1 MPSPLE
7 VDRTINTRIMND
19 TTSDRMYNL
28 SSNTD
33 LDVKHHRFRSSLW
46 ELSLVIL
53 FVYKNIC
60 ICGKWLIQVRL
71 KAEVI
76 SRLDRLLVN
85 MVESI
90 W

>member
-1 MPSPLE
+1 MPSPPEL
-7 VDRTINTRIMND
+7 DRTINTRIMND

-60 ICGKWLIQVRL
+60 IGEWSRGSYRRL
-71 KAEVI
+71 VLRG
-76 SRLDRLLVN
+76 RLFV
-85 MVESI
+85 
-90 W
+90 